1 MSNKITSILWDLA
14 IITYCYLSF
23 GLNNINKEVKA
34 YTQTLIQQDEKEEE
48 VDYILNI
55 LLVVTTFLGG
65 NVLKWDVKSSKDSSE
80 LTCCGPSLD
89 VTEHGRIVLVPTP

>member
-1 MSNKITSILWDLA
+1 MSI
-14 IITYCYLSF
+14 
-23 GLNNINKEVKA
+23 NINKEIKA
-34 YTQTLIQQDEKEEE
+34 YIQTLIQLNMQQVKEKEEE
-48 VDYILNI
+48 EEVYYILDI
-55 LLVVTTFLGG
+55 LLVITTFWGG